1 MLSSNV
7 RSFEMMLGHEVAALA
22 NNKHEAKIHLIS
34 QSLKKKTEKEPTTFY
49 YPWLFTYLCILM
61 ITKMYLYSVFQ
72 KIDKQFVLFEAL

>member
-34 QSLKKKTEKEPTTFY
+34 QSLKKKNRKG
-49 YPWLFTYLCILM
+49 TYNILLPL
-61 ITKMYLYSVFQ
+61 TLHLSLHPDDY
-72 KIDKQFVLFEAL
+72 